1 MNISYLEIV
10 SFVLAGVGVGGT
22 FVPRFPSSTAAY
34 LSMICMALSGVPYFD
49 AKVLIFWGVAT
60 LIVFGLEMLQP
71 RALTATRHGHAYVAA
86 GTVVGALLGYLAS
99 PTASAIILGAALG
112 AFFGTMAF
120 MRTPKGTRFA
130 VASSEFMQYL
140 CAKGLPA
147 VVAISMVTLTV
158 ASAL

>member
-22 FVPRFPSSTAAY
+22 FVPRFPSGVAAY
-34 LSMICMALSGVPYFD
+34 LSMICMAFAGIPYFD

-60 LIVFGLEMLQP
+60 VIVLGLEILQP
-71 RALTATRHGHAYVAA
+71 RALTSTRHGHAYVAG
-86 GTVVGALLGYLAS
+86 GTVVGALLGYLG
-99 PTASAIILGAALG
+99 SAMG

-120 MRTPKGTRFA
+120 MRTPKGPHFA